1 MEAGILVNIII
12 FCVFLI
18 KKIANKY
25 EGYGG
30 DNRYYDSSK
39 YGGYFERSIFL
50 DEEEIFFLYLKKAIQ
65 IILI

>member
-1 MEAGILVNIII
+1 MC
-12 FCVFLI
+12 FFD

-39 YGGYFERSIFL
+39 YGGYQSTNYEFYSGN
-50 DEEEIFFLYLKKAIQ
+50 
-65 IILI
+65 